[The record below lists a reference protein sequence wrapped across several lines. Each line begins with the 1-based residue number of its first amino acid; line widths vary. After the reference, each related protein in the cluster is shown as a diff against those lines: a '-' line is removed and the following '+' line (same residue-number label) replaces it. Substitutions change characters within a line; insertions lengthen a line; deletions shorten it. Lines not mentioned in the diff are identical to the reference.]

1 MQTSEIAILSSKI
14 PEKMK
19 QKMMMVMMMV
29 MMMIM
34 MMMMMDDDDDDDD
47 VEYHSDLAS
56 NTWDSANKN
65 GVFHQ
70 QTTLTN
76 DN

>member
-1 MQTSEIAILSSKI
+1 MLIYIDANIRNCDFEQQNPRKDEV
-14 PEKMK
+14 EDD
-19 QKMMMVMMMV
+19 
-29 MMMIM
+29 
-34 MMMMMDDDDDDDD
+34 DDDDDDDD

>member
-19 QKMMMVMMMV
+19 YKMMMVMMMV
-29 MMMIM
+29 MMMMIM
-34 MMMMMDDDDDDDD
+34 MMMMDDDDD

>member
-1 MQTSEIAILSSKI
+1 
-14 PEKMK
+14 
-19 QKMMMVMMMV
+19 MMMVMMMV
-29 MMMIM
+29 MMMM
-34 MMMMMDDDDDDDD
+34 MMMMDDDDD